1 MWIFLI
7 FLIGVIIIGL
17 ITNSSSKNKATE
29 TSKTSQTKKQNISK
43 LDELILKKEILLNE
57 ISVFKMGSFSDFLRK
72 EYLISKEEQ
81 SYLGDHLYKT
91 ELNILNNLIYDYN
104 DIGNLIIGVLHNSN
118 ENNFRHNQIDFFE
131 CNTIKANIFFGMLVF
146 GIQQISIKNK
156 GEEYIAL
163 FSELT
168 QFLNQLSE
176 KENLEEYQVVLCK
189 IKKNNF

>member
-17 ITNSSSKNKATE
+17 ITKSSFSNKVSE
-29 TSKTSQTKKQNISK
+29 TSKTPQTKKQNISK
-43 LDELILKKEILLNE
+43 LEGLILKKEILLNE
-57 ISVFKMGSFSDFLRK
+57 ISVFKMGSFSSFLRK
-72 EYLISKEEQ
+72 EYLMSKEEQ
-81 SYLGDHLYKT
+81 SYLGDHLYET

-118 ENNFRHNQIDFFE
+118 ENNFRDNQIDFFE
-131 CNTIKANIFFGMLVF
+131 CNTIKANIFFEMLVF
-146 GIQQISIKNK
+146 GIQQISIKNE

-168 QFLNQLSE
+168 QFLNQLGE
-176 KENLEEYQVVLCK
+176 KENLKEYQVVLCK